1 MKQDLLNLIEQTN
14 EIQSYFHING
24 DFINSVN
31 IISDVPQFNSWLA
44 KIQFELNVI
53 YNKTY
58 NKLIAD
64 TLTISKSFEYWSEQ
78 DTFMKLKSNLMEIQ
92 KNIDEYYQNE
102 KETISMSQ
110 KTPKIFISHS
120 SLDKEFIEALVELLE
135 FIGLNNKQQL
145 ICTSISGYG
154 IPLGKDIYE
163 YLKEQFYD
171 HDLHLIFVLSDNYY
185 HSVPCLNEMGAAW
198 VLQKKYTTILLPGFE
213 FEEIKGAI
221 NPRQIGL
228 KLDAE
233 PIDIKDKLG
242 QLKNTILKEF
252 NLPLIDEARWETKRD
267 NFIKTVSKIS
277 MKDSATPMDSSVK
290 SMFQF
295 TNSDPL
301 SEESLSLL
309 KAACSDQNG
318 HILKIRTTS
327 GSSITSNNKSFI
339 PSQDPREVATWED
352 ALEKLI
358 ILRLITQKDKKGE
371 VYGVTKKGYDY
382 IKQLQ
387 KIKEGS

>member
-1 MKQDLLNLIEQTN
+1 MKQDLLNLIQQTN

-44 KIQFELNVI
+44 KIRFELNVI

-145 ICTSISGYG
+145 ICTSVSGYG
-154 IPLGKDIYE
+154 IPLDKDIYD
-163 YLKEQFYD
+163 YLKEQFID

-185 HSVPCLNEMGAAW
+185 NSVPCLNEMGAAW
-198 VLQKKYTTILLPGFE
+198 VLQKKYTTILLPGFK

-221 NPRQIGL
+221 NPRKIGL
-228 KLDAE
+228 KLDADQ
-233 PIDIKDKLG
+233 IDIKDKLG
-242 QLKNTILKEF
+242 QLKNTILEEF
-252 NLPLIDEARWETKRD
+252 ELPPINETRWESKRD
-267 NFIKTVSKIS
+267 KFIETISKIS
-277 MKDSATPMDSSVK
+277 TKASAIPITDPGNISDSSNTPI
-290 SMFQF
+290 S
-295 TNSDPL
+295 L
-301 SEESLSLL
+301 SEESITIL
-309 KAACSDQNG
+309 KTACFDQNG
-318 HILKIRTTS
+318 TIIKIQTFS
-327 GSSITSNNKSFI
+327 GVTITSNNINFI
-339 PSQDPREVATWED
+339 PSQEPREIATWED
-352 ALEKLI
+352 ALERLI

-382 IKQLQ
+382 IEQLQ
-387 KIKEGS
+387 K